1 MESVTKYSFAKFKG
15 IFVKLSSKLLIAV
28 VLTEKEG
35 GNKPN
40 FGLYRSAT
48 LRTSKNFVLVAH
60 CAHAFRRI
68 RYLVD
73 LWNEKQCKFESLVAF
88 LYMVG
93 SIKSRNLSF

>member
-48 LRTSKNFVLVAH
+48 LRTSKNFVLVDH
-60 CAHAFRRI
+60 CVHAS
-68 RYLVD
+68 VASV
-73 LWNEKQCKFESLVAF
+73 ESVALF
-88 LYMVG
+88 SLEQNVV
-93 SIKSRNLSF
+93 